1 MANVTFT
8 HPLLRRYLRQYDVI
22 RDCIAGEMEVKHK
35 KTKYLPSPNPGD
47 VTPAGIARYD
57 SYLTRAVFY
66 NVAQRT
72 VGGMV
77 GQIFLRD
84 PIVEVPKILE
94 PIIEDATGGGVPL
107 QQMAMDIAGHTLPY
121 GRAGLFID
129 YPQADMPTSLAD
141 LMDGSVG
148 PKFIAVKPWDILN
161 WSVTRIGSD
170 LVLNLVVFKEEYFDQ
185 TDGYTTVLRSRYRVL
200 RLVNNDY
207 YQLEVYENKL
217 GGAADV
223 TAVPKDAKGQTFDR
237 LPFTFV
243 GSDTNDSRMSN
254 PPMYDLCALNI
265 AHYRNSADY
274 EESIFLTGQPTPWAS
289 GLTEEWVKNV
299 MGDKIGLGSRAIVML
314 PVGGSFGIEQVEPNT
329 IAKEGM
335 EQKEAQMLALGAKL
349 VEGSQTVRTA
359 TEATYDNV
367 SETSILSQVAKN
379 TSDAIEFGL
388 GWAADF
394 VGAPKDAIEYDLN
407 TEFDLV
413 NLSPQERMQL
423 LKEWQSGGISF
434 TEYRASMRRAGIATL
449 SDADAKKE
457 IAAEEQQRLEDAVAA
472 AIYTGSVGAPGTPPV
487 PGGTPATPPA
497 PGQAPGAPKPPVP
510 APGAPKPGA

>member
-8 HPLLRRYLRQYDVI
+8 HPLLRRFLRQYEVI
-22 RDCIAGEMEVKHK
+22 RDCIAGEMEVKHR
-35 KTKYLPSPNPGD
+35 KTKYLPAPNPGD
-47 VTPAGIARYD
+47 NSPSGIARYD
-57 SYLTRAVFY
+57 GYLTRAVFY

-84 PIVEVPKILE
+84 PIVEVPKALE

-107 QQMAMDIAGHTLPY
+107 QQMAMELAGHALPY

-129 YPQADMPTSLAD
+129 YPQTNEPTSLAD
-141 LMDGSVG
+141 IMDGSVG
-148 PKFIAVKPWDILN
+148 PKFIAIRPWDILN

-185 TDGYTTVLRSRYRVL
+185 TDGYTTVQRSRYRVL
-200 RLVNNDY
+200 RLVNNET

-217 GGAADV
+217 GGAPDQTSIPVGADG
-223 TAVPKDAKGQTFDR
+223 KSFDR

-243 GSDTNDSRMSN
+243 GSDTNDSRVSN

-274 EESIFLTGQPTPWAS
+274 EESIFLTGQPTPWAA

-314 PVGGSFGIEQVEPNT
+314 PVGGSFGIEQITPNT

-335 EQKEAQMLALGAKL
+335 DQKEAQMLALGAKL
-349 VEGSQTVRTA
+349 VEGSQTQRTA

-379 TSDAIEFGL
+379 TSDAIEFAL
-388 GWAADF
+388 GWAADY
-394 VGAPKDAIEYDLN
+394 VGVPKDAIEYDLN

-413 NLSPQERMQL
+413 NLSPQERQQL
-423 LKEWQSGGISF
+423 LKEWQTGAISF
-434 TEYRASMRRAGIATL
+434 TEYRLNLRRAGVASQ
-449 SDADAKKE
+449 SDADAKAE
-457 IAAEEQQRLEDAVAA
+457 IQAEEQQRLEDAVAA
-472 AIYTGSVGAPGTPPV
+472 AIYTGTVGGPGAPALPGQTV
-487 PGGTPATPPA
+487 PNPTPAPK
-497 PGQAPGAPKPPVP
+497 QSPGAPKPPVP
-510 APGAPKPGA
+510 KPGA